1 MKNYNRLISIVR
13 NLSVVILFSMFVS
26 GCESENELV
35 PLEDTNTSYNSPLP
49 ESLSDLERDEIKKQI
64 EEYNHSIK

>member
-13 NLSVVILFSMFVS
+13 NFSVVILFSMFVS